1 MKLFDRTP
9 ALIGVVHLRPLPGAP
24 RFDGDRAAILAAA
37 RRDAVALTQGGCD
50 AIIVENFGDVP
61 FYRDRVPAETIGA
74 MALALAAV
82 REAIGDRPL
91 GVNVLRNDAR
101 AALGLAAATNADF
114 IRVNVHTS
122 AAVSDQGILQGAADT
137 TIRERARIAPHVLVF
152 ADVHVKHATPLG
164 GESAAEAAAD
174 AIVRGM
180 ADGVILTGNATGRP
194 PSQEVLAHVRR
205 HVGSARVLVGSG
217 LSDANAPRLLES
229 TDGAIVGTWFKEDS
243 LLANPVDP
251 DRVRRLRTIFDGVA
265 EERPESITAP

>member
-24 RFDGDRAAILAAA
+24 RFDGDLSGVIAAA
-37 RRDAVALTQGGCD
+37 RRDAAALAQGGCD
-50 AIIVENFGDVP
+50 AVIVENFGDVP
-61 FYRDRVPAETIGA
+61 FYSERVPPETIAA

-82 REAIGDRPL
+82 REEVDDRPL

-101 AALGLAAATNADF
+101 AALGLCAATGADF
-114 IRVNVHTS
+114 MRVNVHTS
-122 AAVSDQGILQGAADT
+122 AAVSDQGILQGHADD
-137 TIRERARIAPHVLVF
+137 TIRERARIAPKVLVL

-164 GESAAEAAAD
+164 DESAAEAAAD

-194 PSQEVLAHVRR
+194 PSQEVLSHVRR
-205 HVGSARVLVGSG
+205 HVGSARVLIGSG

-229 TDGAIVGTWFKEDS
+229 ADGAIVGTWFKEDTQ
-243 LLANPVDP
+243 LANPVDA
-251 DRVRRLRTIFDGVA
+251 DRVRRLRAIFDEVG
-265 EERPESITAP
+265 EERPETVR